1 MIRTNIQNIEENIK
15 DACMRV
21 GRDYNEITLIAVS
34 KTQTL
39 SKMKEVVNNGVNIF
53 GENKVQELVE
63 KFDNLPDSVHWH
75 MIGHL
80 QRNKVKYIIDKVEL
94 IHSVDS
100 IRLAKQ
106 IEKEASKREIDVD
119 VLIEVNIANEA
130 SKFGFSVDEVESAII
145 EISKFK
151 HINIKGLMAIAPYV
165 EYPE

>member
-1 MIRTNIQNIEENIK
+1 
-15 DACMRV
+15 
-21 GRDYNEITLIAVS
+21 
-34 KTQTL
+34 
-39 SKMKEVVNNGVNIF
+39 
-53 GENKVQELVE
+53 
-63 KFDNLPDSVHWH
+63 
-75 MIGHL
+75 
-80 QRNKVKYIIDKVEL
+80 KVKYIIDKVDL

-130 SKFGFSVDEVESAII
+130 SKFGFSVDEVESAIL

-165 EYPE
+165 ENPEENRLYFRKIKELSVDISSKKIDNVIMDVLSMGMTGDYQVAIEEGATMV